1 LPSLKDLYTGGD
13 RPFGFETRL
22 APSEKSWI
30 KSHCARSRHGASALP
45 AKDTRS
51 GARVREGAAE
61 SLVPGQL
68 TVPVYTAY
76 NCEMDKSSSPL
87 QPLYLKV
94 KRHILD
100 NIGSGKWATSARV
113 PSENDIVKSFG
124 VSRMT
129 ANRALRE
136 LRDEGV
142 LVRIAGVGSFVA
154 DRHARAHPL
163 EIRSIADEIRER
175 GHVHRAE
182 TVSLERIRAVAELA
196 EDFGVAP
203 RSELYCSVIVHF
215 ENDRPV
221 QLEDRYVLPKLAPDY
236 LKVDFALTTPH
247 DYLTKVA
254 PLQEAEHLLRA
265 VMPDERTRKLLAM
278 KRDEPCLLMIRRTWT
293 AGQIASVARLYY
305 PGSRYEMS
313 GRFRP

>member
-1 LPSLKDLYTGGD
+1 
-13 RPFGFETRL
+13 
-22 APSEKSWI
+22 
-30 KSHCARSRHGASALP
+30 
-45 AKDTRS
+45 
-51 GARVREGAAE
+51 
-61 SLVPGQL
+61 
-68 TVPVYTAY
+68 
-76 NCEMDKSSSPL
+76 MDKPVGQL

-100 NIGSGKWATSARV
+100 NIGSGKWATSSRV

-154 DRHARAHPL
+154 DRHAHAHPL

-175 GHVHRAE
+175 GHAHRAE
-182 TVSLERIRAVAELA
+182 IISLERCRAVAELA
-196 EDFGVAP
+196 EDFGIAP

-236 LKVDFALTTPH
+236 LKIDFSKTTPY
-247 DYLTKVA
+247 DYLIKVA
-254 PLQEAEHLLRA
+254 PLQEAQHLLRA

>member
-1 LPSLKDLYTGGD
+1 MD
-13 RPFGFETRL
+13 RSVNE
-22 APSEKSWI
+22 
-30 KSHCARSRHGASALP
+30 
-45 AKDTRS
+45 
-51 GARVREGAAE
+51 
-61 SLVPGQL
+61 
-68 TVPVYTAY
+68 
-76 NCEMDKSSSPL
+76 L

-154 DRHARAHPL
+154 DRHAHAHPL
-163 EIRSIADEIRER
+163 EIRSIADEIRGR

-182 TVSLERIRAVAELA
+182 IVSLERIRAVAELA
-196 EDFGVAP
+196 EDFGIAP

-221 QLEDRYVLPKLAPDY
+221 QLEDRYVLPKLTRLPDGGFPQNHALRIFDPGGSAARSRAP
-236 LKVDFALTTPH
+236 AACRNAGRAHSQTIGH
-247 DYLTKVA
+247 
-254 PLQEAEHLLRA
+254 EAR
-265 VMPDERTRKLLAM
+265 
-278 KRDEPCLLMIRRTWT
+278 
-293 AGQIASVARLYY
+293 
-305 PGSRYEMS
+305 
-313 GRFRP
+313 

>member
-1 LPSLKDLYTGGD
+1 
-13 RPFGFETRL
+13 
-22 APSEKSWI
+22 
-30 KSHCARSRHGASALP
+30 
-45 AKDTRS
+45 
-51 GARVREGAAE
+51 
-61 SLVPGQL
+61 
-68 TVPVYTAY
+68 
-76 NCEMDKSSSPL
+76 MDKSIASI

-113 PSENDIVKSFG
+113 PSENEIVKSFG

-163 EIRSIADEIRER
+163 EIRSIAEEIRDR

-182 TVSLERIRAVAELA
+182 IVSLERIRAVGTLA
-196 EDFGVAP
+196 EDFRIAP
-203 RSELYCSVIVHF
+203 RSDLFRSEIVHF
-215 ENDRPV
+215 ENEHPL
-221 QLEDRYVLPKLAPDY
+221 QLEERWVLPALAPDY
-236 LKVDFALTTPH
+236 LTVDFSRTTPY
-247 DYLTKVA
+247 DYLVKVA

-265 VMPDERTRKLLAM
+265 VMPDERIRKLLAM

-293 AGQIASVARLYY
+293 AGRIASVARLYY

>member
-1 LPSLKDLYTGGD
+1 MVNP
-13 RPFGFETRL
+13 
-22 APSEKSWI
+22 I
-30 KSHCARSRHGASALP
+30 AS
-45 AKDTRS
+45 
-51 GARVREGAAE
+51 
-61 SLVPGQL
+61 
-68 TVPVYTAY
+68 
-76 NCEMDKSSSPL
+76 L

-100 NIGSGKWATSARV
+100 NIDSGKWGASMRV
-113 PSENDIVKSFG
+113 PSENDIVKTFG

-136 LRDEGV
+136 LRDEGI

-154 DRHARAHPL
+154 DRQAHAHPL
-163 EIRSIADEIRER
+163 EVRGIADEIRAR

-182 TVSLERIRAVAELA
+182 IVSLDRVRAVAKLA
-196 EDFGVAP
+196 EDFCIAP
-203 RSELYCSVIVHF
+203 RSELYCSLIVHF
-215 ENDRPV
+215 ENERPI
-221 QLEDRYVLPKLAPDY
+221 QLEDRYVLPKLAPGY
-236 LKVDFALTTPH
+236 LQVDFSRTTPH
-247 DYLTKVA
+247 DYLIEVA

-265 VMPDERTRKLLAM
+265 EMPDERTRKLLAM
-278 KRDEPCLLMIRRTWT
+278 KRDEPCLVVIRRTWT

>member
-1 LPSLKDLYTGGD
+1 M
-13 RPFGFETRL
+13 
-22 APSEKSWI
+22 
-30 KSHCARSRHGASALP
+30 SR
-45 AKDTRS
+45 
-51 GARVREGAAE
+51 AA
-61 SLVPGQL
+61 V
-68 TVPVYTAY
+68 A
-76 NCEMDKSSSPL
+76 L
-87 QPLYLKV
+87 QPLYLQV

-100 NIGSGKWATSARV
+100 NIGSGKWGTSTRV

-163 EIRSIADEIRER
+163 EIRGIADEIRDR

-182 TVSLERIRAVAELA
+182 IVSLERIRAASELA
-196 EDFGVAP
+196 EDFGIAP
-203 RSELYCSVIVHF
+203 RGELYCSLIVHF
-215 ENDRPV
+215 ENDRPI

-236 LKVDFALTTPH
+236 LNIDFERTTPH
-247 DYLTKVA
+247 DYLVRVA

-265 VMPDERTRKLLAM
+265 EMPDDRTRKLLAM
-278 KRDEPCLLMIRRTWT
+278 KRDEPCLVVIRRTWT
-293 AGQIASVARLYY
+293 AGQIASIARLYY
-305 PGSRYEMS
+305 PGPRYEMS

>member
-1 LPSLKDLYTGGD
+1 MNK
-13 RPFGFETRL
+13 L
-22 APSEKSWI
+22 A
-30 KSHCARSRHGASALP
+30 A
-45 AKDTRS
+45 
-51 GARVREGAAE
+51 
-61 SLVPGQL
+61 
-68 TVPVYTAY
+68 
-76 NCEMDKSSSPL
+76 PL

-113 PSENDIVKSFG
+113 PSENEIVKSFG

-154 DRHARAHPL
+154 DRHAHAHPL

-175 GHVHRAE
+175 GHTHRAE
-182 TVSLERIRAVAELA
+182 IVSLERIRAVAELA
-196 EDFGVAP
+196 EDFGIPP
-203 RSELYCSVIVHF
+203 RSELFCSVIVHF

-221 QLEDRYVLPKLAPDY
+221 QLEDRYVSPKLAPDY
-236 LKVDFALTTPH
+236 LKIDFNRTTPFA
-247 DYLTKVA
+247 YLTKVA
-254 PLQEAEHLLRA
+254 PLQEAQHLLRA
-265 VMPDERTRKLLAM
+265 VMPDERTRKLLEM

-293 AGQIASVARLYY
+293 AGEIASVARLYY

>member
-1 LPSLKDLYTGGD
+1 
-13 RPFGFETRL
+13 
-22 APSEKSWI
+22 
-30 KSHCARSRHGASALP
+30 
-45 AKDTRS
+45 
-51 GARVREGAAE
+51 
-61 SLVPGQL
+61 
-68 TVPVYTAY
+68 
-76 NCEMDKSSSPL
+76 MDKSIASI

-163 EIRSIADEIRER
+163 EIRSIAEEVRAR

-182 TVSLERIRAVAELA
+182 IVSLERIRAVGTLA
-196 EDFGVAP
+196 EDFGIAP
-203 RSELYCSVIVHF
+203 RSDLFRSEIVHF
-215 ENDRPV
+215 ENDHPL
-221 QLEDRYVLPKLAPDY
+221 QLEERWVLPALAPDY
-236 LKVDFALTTPH
+236 LSVDFSRTTPY
-247 DYLTKVA
+247 DYLVKVA

-265 VMPDERTRKLLAM
+265 VMPEERTRKLLAM

-293 AGQIASVARLYY
+293 AGRIASVARLYY

>member
-1 LPSLKDLYTGGD
+1 M
-13 RPFGFETRL
+13 
-22 APSEKSWI
+22 I
-30 KSHCARSRHGASALP
+30 KPNAS
-45 AKDTRS
+45 
-51 GARVREGAAE
+51 
-61 SLVPGQL
+61 
-68 TVPVYTAY
+68 
-76 NCEMDKSSSPL
+76 L
-87 QPLYLKV
+87 QPLYLQV

-100 NIGSGKWATSARV
+100 NIGSGKWGRSMRV

-136 LRDEGV
+136 LRDEGI

-154 DRHARAHPL
+154 DRQPHAHPL
-163 EIRSIADEIRER
+163 EIRGIADEIRQR

-182 TVSLERIRAVAELA
+182 IVSLERIRAVAELA
-196 EDFGVAP
+196 GDFGIAP

-236 LKVDFALTTPH
+236 LKVDFSRTTPH
-247 DYLTKVA
+247 DYLVEVA

-278 KRDEPCLLMIRRTWT
+278 KREEPCLLVIRRTWT

>member
-1 LPSLKDLYTGGD
+1 
-13 RPFGFETRL
+13 
-22 APSEKSWI
+22 
-30 KSHCARSRHGASALP
+30 
-45 AKDTRS
+45 
-51 GARVREGAAE
+51 
-61 SLVPGQL
+61 
-68 TVPVYTAY
+68 
-76 NCEMDKSSSPL
+76 MDKSSAAL

-94 KRHILD
+94 KRHILE

-113 PSENDIVKSFG
+113 PSENEIVKSFG

-129 ANRALRE
+129 ANRALKE

-163 EIRSIADEIRER
+163 AIRSIAEEIRER

-182 TVSLERIRAVAELA
+182 IVSLERVRAVAELA
-196 EDFGVAP
+196 EDFGIAP
-203 RSELYCSVIVHF
+203 RSELYCPVIVHF

-236 LKVDFALTTPH
+236 LTVDFNRTTPH
-247 DYLTKVA
+247 DYLIKAA
-254 PLQEAEHLLRA
+254 PLQEVEHLLRA
-265 VMPDERTRKLLAM
+265 VMPDDRTRKLLTM

>member
-1 LPSLKDLYTGGD
+1 MSKPL
-13 RPFGFETRL
+13 
-22 APSEKSWI
+22 
-30 KSHCARSRHGASALP
+30 
-45 AKDTRS
+45 
-51 GARVREGAAE
+51 
-61 SLVPGQL
+61 
-68 TVPVYTAY
+68 
-76 NCEMDKSSSPL
+76 SSL
-87 QPLYLKV
+87 QPLYLQV

-100 NIGSGKWATSARV
+100 NIGSGKWSAAARV
-113 PSENDIVKSFG
+113 PSENEIVKSFK

-154 DRHARAHPL
+154 DRHAHAHPL
-163 EIRSIADEIRER
+163 QIRGIADEIRDR

-182 TVSLERIRAVAELA
+182 IVSLERVRAVAELA
-196 EDFGVAP
+196 DDFCIAP
-203 RSELYCSVIVHF
+203 RSELYRSLIVHF
-215 ENDRPV
+215 ENDRPI

-236 LKVDFALTTPH
+236 LGIDFSKTTPH
-247 DYLTKVA
+247 DYLVKAA

-265 VMPDERTRKLLAM
+265 EMPDERTRKLLAM
-278 KRDEPCLLMIRRTWT
+278 KRDEPCLVVIRRTWT
-293 AGQIASVARLYY
+293 AGQIASVARLQY

>member
-1 LPSLKDLYTGGD
+1 M
-13 RPFGFETRL
+13 
-22 APSEKSWI
+22 EKSI
-30 KSHCARSRHGASALP
+30 VSI
-45 AKDTRS
+45 
-51 GARVREGAAE
+51 
-61 SLVPGQL
+61 
-68 TVPVYTAY
+68 
-76 NCEMDKSSSPL
+76 
-87 QPLYLKV
+87 QPLYQKV

-113 PSENDIVKSFG
+113 PSENEIVKSFG

-163 EIRSIADEIRER
+163 EIRSIAEEIRER

-182 TVSLERIRAVAELA
+182 VVSLQRICAVGTLA
-196 EDFGVAP
+196 EDFGIAP
-203 RSELYCSVIVHF
+203 HSDLFRSEIVHF
-215 ENDRPV
+215 ENDHPL
-221 QLEDRYVLPKLAPDY
+221 QLEERWVLPALAPDY
-236 LKVDFALTTPH
+236 LTVDFGRTTPY
-247 DYLTKVA
+247 DYLVKVA

-293 AGQIASVARLYY
+293 AGRIASVARLYY

>member
-1 LPSLKDLYTGGD
+1 MSPS
-13 RPFGFETRL
+13 
-22 APSEKSWI
+22 A
-30 KSHCARSRHGASALP
+30 
-45 AKDTRS
+45 
-51 GARVREGAAE
+51 
-61 SLVPGQL
+61 
-68 TVPVYTAY
+68 
-76 NCEMDKSSSPL
+76 SPL

-94 KRHILD
+94 KRHILE

-154 DRHARAHPL
+154 DSHARAHPL
-163 EIRSIADEIRER
+163 EIRSIAEEIRAR

-182 TVSLERIRAVAELA
+182 IVSLERVRAVAELA
-196 EDFGVAP
+196 KDFRIAP

-215 ENDRPV
+215 ENDRPL

-236 LKVDFALTTPH
+236 LKMDFSRMTPH
-247 DYLTKVA
+247 DYLTTAA

-265 VMPDERTRKLLAM
+265 VMPDERTRKLLTM
-278 KRDEPCLLMIRRTWT
+278 KRDEPCLLVIRRTWT
-293 AGQIASVARLYY
+293 AGQIASIAHLYY